1 MREYHKIETLFNR
14 DVEGTKR
21 LIEGSFRDETVETLA
36 GLDWVWTEKV
46 DGTNIRVFWD
56 GHKVTFGGRTD
67 KAQIPADLVTLLND
81 KFLGSDVEQL
91 FEQQFGD
98 KEVTL
103 YGEGYGAKI
112 QKGGGLYRD
121 DVSFILFD
129 VMIGSTWL
137 KRDAVESIGKMFD
150 VDVVPIVK
158 IGSLYEAVEFVKTS
172 PTSIINPKHE
182 MEGVVCRPKCELL
195 DRMGKRIIV
204 KVKVHDFV

>member
-21 LIEGSFRDETVETLA
+21 LIEGSFRDETVEMLA
-36 GLDWVWTEKV
+36 GLDWAWTEKV

-67 KAQIPADLVTLLND
+67 KAQIPADLVTFLND

-158 IGSLYEAVEFVKTS
+158 IGSLYEAVDFVKTS

>member
-21 LIEGSFRDETVETLA
+21 LIEGSFRDETVEMLA

-67 KAQIPADLVTLLND
+67 RAQIPADLVTFLNE

-112 QKGGGLYRD
+112 QNGGGLYRD

-150 VDVVPIVK
+150 VDVVPIVR
-158 IGSLYEAVEFVKTS
+158 IGSLYDAVEFVKAS

-182 MEGVVCRPKCELL
+182 MEGVVCRPNCELL

>member
-21 LIEGSFRDETVETLA
+21 LIEGSFRDETVEMLA

-67 KAQIPADLVTLLND
+67 RAQIPADLVTFLNE

-103 YGEGYGAKI
+103 YGEAYMGTLSNVVGA
-112 QKGGGLYRD
+112 
-121 DVSFILFD
+121 
-129 VMIGSTWL
+129 
-137 KRDAVESIGKMFD
+137 MF
-150 VDVVPIVK
+150 
-158 IGSLYEAVEFVKTS
+158 G
-172 PTSIINPKHE
+172 N
-182 MEGVVCRPKCELL
+182 
-195 DRMGKRIIV
+195 V
-204 KVKVHDFV
+204 KVKGSKGTVVTPTLSRW

>member
-21 LIEGSFRDETVETLA
+21 LIEGSFRDETVEMLA

-67 KAQIPADLVTLLND
+67 RAQIPADLVTFLNE

-137 KRDAVESIGKMFD
+137 KRDAVEGIGKMFD
-150 VDVVPIVK
+150 VDVVPIVR
-158 IGSLYEAVEFVKTS
+158 IGSLYDAVEFVKAS

-195 DRMGKRIIV
+195 DRTGKRIIV